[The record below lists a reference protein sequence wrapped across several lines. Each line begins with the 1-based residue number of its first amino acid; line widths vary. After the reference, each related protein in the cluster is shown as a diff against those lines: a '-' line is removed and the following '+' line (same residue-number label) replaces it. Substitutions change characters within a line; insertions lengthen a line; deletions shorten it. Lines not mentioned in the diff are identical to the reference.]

1 MTDTPTIESPSL
13 LRRLAAIVYDTC
25 LVLPLVMVSV
35 AIAFAVRAAV
45 MEMPPLEQADTPLLN
60 AYVVQAIEFFAVI
73 SFFSYFWIKSGQ
85 TLAMQA
91 WRIKLIDSNG
101 GDTVT
106 LKQAI
111 VRCFAAVFSAAC
123 LGLGYLWCL
132 FDSRGRSW
140 HDHLSKTELVLLP
153 KKNKRAD

>member
-1 MTDTPTIESPSL
+1 MTDTPQLEAPSL
-13 LRRLAAIVYDTC
+13 LRRVAAIVYDTC

-45 MEMPPLEQADTPLLN
+45 VDMPTSEQVDTPLLK
-60 AYVVQAIEFFAVI
+60 AYVVQAIEFLAVV
-73 SFFSYFWIKSGQ
+73 SFFSYFWIKNGQ

-91 WRIKLIDSNG
+91 WRIKLVDSNG
-101 GDTVT
+101 GSGVS

-111 VRCFAAVFSAAC
+111 IRCFAVVISIGC

-140 HDHLSKTELVLLP
+140 HDHLSGTELILLP
-153 KKNKRAD
+153 KKNKT